1 MPRRKLLQLH
11 EESLAAEAAEA
22 LEDMPALQP
31 GTGNLY
37 LWLMEEI
44 AWDNM
49 GWNRAQEAAR
59 AAVLDLLAAVRH
71 GSLPEDLFTLA
82 GIGATG
88 HLAKNAKRDAER
100 RLLQELKMPEPYHF
114 KVDFIDPRSNKEE
127 LVQHETASILLQD
140 YMSHFEEHWGDHFQT
155 TFAAKNHEL

>member
-11 EESLAAEAAEA
+11 EESLAAEAAAA

-59 AAVLDLLAAVRH
+59 AAVLDLLAAVRPFH
-71 GSLPEDLFTLA
+71 TGWHRSY
-82 GIGATG
+82 TG
-88 HLAKNAKRDAER
+88 HQAKNAKRDAER

-114 KVDFIDPRSNKEE
+114 KVDFIDPRSNKEQ